1 MRGKFWVFLAFLL
14 IVLPGC
20 GGDKTTGPEEEL
32 DLTSPEL
39 APLLNTQAGRQFAE
53 APWDTN
59 KDGAIDVLDLILVAQ
74 HFGEDVEEP
83 SQEKAVLE
91 IINRDE
97 IGRTIQVTGN
107 GSVFDEPDIVVLNL
121 GVSVERQ
128 SVKEAREEAAD
139 AMQKVIDSLKDNGV
153 LEQDLQTQQFSIQQ
167 QFDFTDGRREFRGY
181 RVTNNVSAK
190 VRDLDTIGQ
199 TIDDAAEAGGDLVQI
214 QSIRFG
220 IDDTTALREL
230 ARKNAMQ
237 DAQAKATTLA
247 TAGGVELGKP
257 ISIIESSGSF
267 VPPFAE
273 RGFGEADALSSTPI
287 ETGQLQV
294 TVTVSVVYE
303 IK

>member
-1 MRGKFWVFLAFLL
+1 M
-14 IVLPGC
+14 
-20 GGDKTTGPEEEL
+20 
-32 DLTSPEL
+32 
-39 APLLNTQAGRQFAE
+39 
-53 APWDTN
+53 
-59 KDGAIDVLDLILVAQ
+59 
-74 HFGEDVEEP
+74 
-83 SQEKAVLE
+83 
-91 IINRDE
+91 
-97 IGRTIQVTGN
+97 
-107 GSVFDEPDIVVLNL
+107 
-121 GVSVERQ
+121 
-128 SVKEAREEAAD
+128 
-139 AMQKVIDSLKDNGV
+139 
-153 LEQDLQTQQFSIQQ
+153 
-167 QFDFTDGRREFRGY
+167 
-181 RVTNNVSAK
+181 
-190 VRDLDTIGQ
+190 RDLDTIGQ